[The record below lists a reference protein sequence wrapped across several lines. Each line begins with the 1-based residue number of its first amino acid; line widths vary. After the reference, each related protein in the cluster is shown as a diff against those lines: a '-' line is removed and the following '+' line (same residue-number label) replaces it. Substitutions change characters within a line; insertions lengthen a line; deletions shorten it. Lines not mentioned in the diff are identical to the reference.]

1 MLTILTASSDTLHI
15 QVGEYVPLMVIC
27 GVLAVLF
34 LVFKLVGVTSKIMW
48 RLLINSIIGAAM
60 LCLFDIVFV
69 TYLGMK
75 FFYIPITW
83 VSSLVAGVFGVPGV
97 ILLLALQFII

>member
-1 MLTILTASSDTLHI
+1 MFTLLTASSGTLHI
-15 QVGEYVPLMVIC
+15 QLGQYVPLMVIC

-34 LVFKLVGVTSKIMW
+34 LIFKLIGVTSKILW
-48 RLLINSIIGAAM
+48 RLLINGIIGAAM

-69 TYLGMK
+69 TYLGMD

-83 VSSLVAGVFGVPGV
+83 ISSVVAGVFGIPGV

>member
-1 MLTILTASSDTLHI
+1 MIQALTASPGTLNI
-15 QVGEYVPLMVIC
+15 QLGQYVPLIAVC
-27 GVLAVLF
+27 AALAILF
-34 LVFKLVGVTSKIMW
+34 LVFKLIGVTSKILW
-48 RLLINSIIGAAM
+48 RLLINSIVGAAM

-69 TYLGMK
+69 TYLGMH

-83 VSSLVAGVFGVPGV
+83 VSSLVAGVFGIPGV

>member
-1 MLTILTASSDTLHI
+1 MLQLLTANPGTLNI
-15 QVGEYVPLMVIC
+15 QLGQYVPLLIVC
-27 GVLAVLF
+27 GALAVLF
-34 LVFKLVGVTSKIMW
+34 LVFKLIGVTSKIL
-48 RLLINSIIGAAM
+48 RKLLINGIIGAAM

-69 TYLGMK
+69 TYLRMD

-83 VSSLVAGVFGVPGV
+83 LSSLVAGVFGIPGV